1 MKRKIIGLVAT
12 AALSTG
18 AFASTNIQLG
28 ASSNNLGAGISN
40 KTGIYL
46 GVDGT
51 KDVKK
56 GLLLG
61 VGFNINEFS
70 LDRTQTSGGYTLTT
84 SGAAYIMAVDALV
97 GYTFKDSFNIPLTL
111 KAGVGYGV
119 THDNIINNNA
129 WNAQYNVS
137 AAYTV
142 YKGFGLGVRYNTTDT
157 QLLNTNVTIDST
169 IGYLNIEFK

>member
-70 LDRTQTSGGYTLTT
+70 LDTTTT

-137 AAYTV
+137 AAYTI
-142 YKGFGLGVRYNTTDT
+142 YKGFGLGIRYNTTDT

-169 IGYLNIEFK
+169 IGYLNIEF